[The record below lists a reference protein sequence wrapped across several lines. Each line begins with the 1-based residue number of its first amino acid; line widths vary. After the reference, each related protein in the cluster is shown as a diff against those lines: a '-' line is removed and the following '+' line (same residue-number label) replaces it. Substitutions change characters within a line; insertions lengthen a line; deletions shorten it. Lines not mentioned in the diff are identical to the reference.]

1 MFNEQ
6 FLSFNVLT
14 KPDKNLFN
22 IIQSNAKFK
31 SLNDIIKTKV
41 GINNFY
47 NFSITLKSSILFRD
61 IVLNSQF
68 VSGWARSTQV
78 LNDNDSKYASY
89 KFLTKSEKETNTWIN
104 MMENFQ
110 NDNHSQDN
118 MRSLIYLD
126 SINDYAISID
136 ILHILYLALVLN
148 DIKNNVID
156 ENIKKEVSFFLDNF
170 NNLLLEYD
178 IDFNNYSN
186 MINDALRDFPVINAS
201 KEVKLNDIT
210 MENVYKINATYSVV
224 GQIWRHRTLVKKY
237 SFNNYTD
244 ELSAAKALTEHYNFD
259 NINIHKDISNKIIE
273 LTLNA
278 NSFYDICQGSI
289 IPFEFSG
296 TTGAIYKMLCQ
307 RTCFINDSPQFQE
320 AFNQFTNDFPNL
332 RLLPPCK
339 LNTTKTNNCYV
350 GYVNESR
357 LKGEELTQIPC
368 PIWCKA
374 NEKFE
379 AFEKSLE
386 AEKTKWYLKEFNEW
400 NNICKK

>member
-14 KPDKNLFN
+14 KPEKDLFN

-68 VSGWARSTQV
+68 VSAWARSTQV
-78 LNDNDSKYASY
+78 LNDNDSKYAGY
-89 KFLTKSEKETNTWIN
+89 KFLTKSEEETNKWIN

-110 NDNHSQDN
+110 KANHSQDN

-136 ILHILYLALVLN
+136 ILHILYLTLVLN
-148 DIKNNVID
+148 DIKNNVND
-156 ENIKKEVSFFLDNF
+156 ENIKKEVSFFLDKF
-170 NNLLLEYD
+170 SNLLLEYD
-178 IDFNNYSN
+178 IDYNNYSN
-186 MINDALRDFPVINAS
+186 MLNDALRDFPVINAS
-201 KEVKLNDIT
+201 KEVNLNDIT
-210 MENVYKINATYSVV
+210 MENVYKINATYSVI

-237 SFNNYTD
+237 TFNNYED
-244 ELSAAKALTEHYNFD
+244 ELSAAKVLTKNYD
-259 NINIHKDISNKIIE
+259 YDKINVNKLISNRIVV
-273 LTLNA
+273 LTINA
-278 NSFYDICQGSI
+278 KSFYDLCQGTI
-289 IPFEFSG
+289 LPFEFSG
-296 TTGAIYKMLCQ
+296 TTGAIHKMLSQ

-320 AFNQFTNDFPNL
+320 AFEQFKNNFPNL

-339 LNTTKTNNCYV
+339 LNTTKSNNCYV

-374 NEKFE
+374 NNKLEEFE
-379 AFEKSLE
+379 NSLNS
-386 AEKTKWYLKEFNEW
+386 EKTKWYLKEFNEW
-400 NNICKK
+400 NKVCQN